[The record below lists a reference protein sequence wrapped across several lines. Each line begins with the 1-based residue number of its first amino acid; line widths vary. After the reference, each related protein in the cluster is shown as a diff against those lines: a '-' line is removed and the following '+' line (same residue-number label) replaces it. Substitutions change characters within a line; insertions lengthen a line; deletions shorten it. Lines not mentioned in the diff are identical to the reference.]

1 MSLKLRRGTDA
12 QRLVITPVEGELI
25 YATDTKQIYV
35 GDGATL
41 GGNAINNPLGLT
53 PDLQGLTFTPA
64 GHLTIKNQT
73 SNSDFNINVKPQGV
87 DTNIISINGTTGA
100 VSVKRSLNVSR
111 GITGDLTGSVF
122 ADDSTKIVDGVNSR
136 GYFSSVNATAGITG
150 DLNGSVFS
158 NSSSL
163 IIDGDNSNGYFNTMY
178 ISDAN
183 ITRLDVTSEVYA
195 DTMGT
200 FNIAHNTAPIRGFS
214 FHRYRGN
221 MLNPL
226 SVQNGDHVFK
236 LNGVASAS
244 GGLSSNR
251 TGLSM
256 WGFVDGAPTSTLI
269 PMSWRFYTTGTGRPI
284 SPTLEIRGDGDVA
297 MDSITTL
304 LGTTIDIKSPVSI
317 TGQVSVSHG
326 ITGDLTGS
334 LFADDSTKII
344 DGVNSRGYFSSVE
357 ASSYV
362 KFGSYTTTQRNAL
375 TSSNGMV
382 IYNSSDNRF
391 QGRQNGAWINLDDGS
406 AA

>member
-35 GDGATL
+35 GDGTTL

-53 PDLQGLTFTPA
+53 PDLEGLTFTPA

-73 SNSDFNINVKPQGV
+73 ANSDFNINVKPQGV
-87 DTNIISINGTTGA
+87 DTNIISIDGTTGA

-111 GITGDLTGSVF
+111 GITGDLTGSLF
-122 ADDSTKIVDGVNSR
+122 ADDSTKIIDGVNSR
-136 GYFSSVNATAGITG
+136 GYFSSVNATAGING
-150 DLNGSVFS
+150 DLTGSVFS

-183 ITRLDVTSEVYA
+183 ITRLDVTSELYS
-195 DTMGT
+195 DTLGT
-200 FNIAHNTAPIRGFS
+200 FNTAHNTAAIRGFS
-214 FHRYRGN
+214 FLRYRGTIS
-221 MLNPL
+221 NPQI
-226 SVQNGDHVFK
+226 VQNGDHVFK
-236 LNGVASAS
+236 LNGVARAS
-244 GGLSSNR
+244 TGDK
-251 TGLSM
+251 TGLSL
-256 WGFVDGAPTSTLI
+256 WGFVDGIPTSTVI
-269 PMSWRFYTTGTGRPI
+269 PMSWRFYTTGIGRPI
-284 SPTLEIRGDGDVA
+284 SPTLEIRGNGDVA
-297 MDSITTL
+297 MDSLTTL
-304 LGTTIDIKSPVSI
+304 LGASIAIKSPVSI

-357 ASSYV
+357 TSSYV
-362 KFGSYTTTQRNAL
+362 KFGSYTTTQRDAL
-375 TSSNGMV
+375 TATNGMV

>member
-35 GDGATL
+35 GDGTTL

-53 PDLQGLTFTPA
+53 PDLEGLTFTPA

-73 SNSDFNINVKPQGV
+73 ANSDFNINVKPQGV
-87 DTNIISINGTTGA
+87 DTNIISIDGTTGA

-111 GITGDLTGSVF
+111 GITGDLTGSLF
-122 ADDSTKIVDGVNSR
+122 ADDSTKIIDGVNSR

-183 ITRLDVTSEVYA
+183 VTRLDVTSEVYA
-195 DTMGT
+195 DSLGT
-200 FNIAHNTAPIRGFS
+200 FNTAHNTAAIRGFS
-214 FHRYRGN
+214 FLRYRGTIS
-221 MLNPL
+221 NPVA
-226 SVQNGDHVFK
+226 VQNGDHIFK
-236 LNGVASAS
+236 LNSVGYTTT
-244 GGLSSNR
+244 GNK
-251 TGLSM
+251 TGLSL

-284 SPTLEIRGDGDVA
+284 SPTLEIRGNGDVA
-297 MDSITTL
+297 MDSITAL
-304 LGTTIDIKSPVSI
+304 LGATIAINSPVSI

-357 ASSYV
+357 TSSYV
-362 KFGSYTTTQRNAL
+362 KFGSYTTTQRDAL
-375 TSSNGMV
+375 TATNGMV